1 MASLLLLGAFVH
13 FLKGAIMLLF
23 ILTSF
28 LLVTVV
34 LLQEGKGGG
43 LAGAFGG
50 AGAQTFG
57 VQTGGVSKFTF
68 WVAGVFM
75 MLAVLYA
82 TIKPDNDP
90 VAPSARESTVAPP
103 GDEDSSSD
111 TDEGGDAAGD
121 SGDASD
127 GDASGDDSSSGESG
141 DK

>member
-1 MASLLLLGAFVH
+1 MESLLLLGAFVH
-13 FLKGAIMLLF
+13 FIKGAIMLLF

-28 LLVTVV
+28 LLITVV

-75 MLAVLYA
+75 ILAVLFA
-82 TIKPDNDP
+82 TIKPDDAP
-90 VAPSARESTVAPP
+90 IAPSAREDTISAPDND
-103 GDEDSSSD
+103 GDAGGD
-111 TDEGGDAAGD
+111 TDDDGDPAGD
-121 SGDASD
+121 SGA
-127 GDASGDDSSSGESG
+127 ASGGDESSEESG

>member
-1 MASLLLLGAFVH
+1 MASLLLLGAFIH
-13 FLKGAIMLLF
+13 FIKGAIMLLF
-23 ILTSF
+23 ILTAF

-82 TIKPDNDP
+82 TIKPDNAP
-90 VAPSARESTVAPP
+90 VAPSARESTIAPP
-103 GDEDSSSD
+103 DDEDAGSD

-121 SGDASD
+121 SGE
-127 GDASGDDSSSGESG
+127 ASGEDSSSGESG